1 MVKSVV
7 GLPERKVLKLTA
19 DIFIGSSFIEK
30 RIESAIDF
38 FGRNG
43 NEIEPF
49 IVNELDM
56 KYLRNCLRERI
67 FIYLRLT
74 FQPDRFGVKR
84 LVKRRGVVHSKK
96 SSYTPQK
103 KSEKNPKDT
112 RIFLMI

>member
-7 GLPERKVLKLTA
+7 GLPEREKLTA

-49 IVNELDM
+49 IGNELDM
-56 KYLRNCLRERI
+56 KDLRNCLRERR

-74 FQPDRFGVKR
+74 FQSDRFGVKR
-84 LVKRRGVVHSKK
+84 LVKRDSISCRLVFVWVKLD
-96 SSYTPQK
+96 
-103 KSEKNPKDT
+103 EKRARQLRWTEPVQ
-112 RIFLMI
+112 

>member
-7 GLPERKVLKLTA
+7 GLPEREVLKSTA

-49 IVNELDM
+49 RGNELDM

-103 KSEKNPKDT
+103 NPKNQKK
-112 RIFLMI
+112 IQKIQEFF